1 MKGKKESRRKQTKVK
16 ESEKREL
23 CRKLYDRSMA
33 ISSNNVEKELCTIL
47 WHYKKVGF
55 PKGVNG

>member
-1 MKGKKESRRKQTKVK
+1 MKEKKESRRKQTKVK
-16 ESEKREL
+16 ESEKQEL

-47 WHYKKVGF
+47 
-55 PKGVNG
+55 